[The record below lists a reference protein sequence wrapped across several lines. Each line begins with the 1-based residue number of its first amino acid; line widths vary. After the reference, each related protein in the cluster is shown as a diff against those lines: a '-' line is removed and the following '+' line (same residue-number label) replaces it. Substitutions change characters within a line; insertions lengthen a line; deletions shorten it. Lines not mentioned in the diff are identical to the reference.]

1 MSAQELVKLCTRKKR
16 TIASCES
23 LTAGLFSAAIAS
35 VPGASKVL
43 KGGIVTY
50 FTEIKEKVV
59 GVDTE
64 VISKYGVVS
73 KECADQMA
81 QKTRELLESDY
92 CVSFTGNAGPDTMEE
107 KPAGLVYCSIASKKG
122 VKNFKLFLDHKSR
135 NEVRKEAVEIMIQNL
150 IQEITKE

>member
-23 LTAGLFSAAIAS
+23 LTAGLFSAEIAS
-35 VPGASKVL
+35 VSGASKAL

-107 KPAGLVYCSIASKKG
+107 KPAGLVYCSIASKKMS
-122 VKNFKLFLDHKSR
+122 KILNYFW
-135 NEVRKEAVEIMIQNL
+135 
-150 IQEITKE
+150 ITKAVMKYEKRRLRS

>member
-23 LTAGLFSAAIAS
+23 LTAGLFSAEIAS
-35 VPGASKVL
+35 VSGASKAL

-64 VISKYGVVS
+64 VISN
-73 KECADQMA
+73 
-81 QKTRELLESDY
+81 T
-92 CVSFTGNAGPDTMEE
+92 VSFLKNVRIKWLKDTG
-107 KPAGLVYCSIASKKG
+107 IARER
-122 VKNFKLFLDHKSR
+122 LLRFLYRECRSGYEWRKSR
-135 NEVRKEAVEIMIQNL
+135 LV
-150 IQEITKE
+150 

>member
-23 LTAGLFSAAIAS
+23 LTAGLFSAEIAS

-64 VISKYGVVS
+64 VISK
-73 KECADQMA
+73 
-81 QKTRELLESDY
+81 
-92 CVSFTGNAGPDTMEE
+92 
-107 KPAGLVYCSIASKKG
+107 
-122 VKNFKLFLDHKSR
+122 
-135 NEVRKEAVEIMIQNL
+135 
-150 IQEITKE
+150 